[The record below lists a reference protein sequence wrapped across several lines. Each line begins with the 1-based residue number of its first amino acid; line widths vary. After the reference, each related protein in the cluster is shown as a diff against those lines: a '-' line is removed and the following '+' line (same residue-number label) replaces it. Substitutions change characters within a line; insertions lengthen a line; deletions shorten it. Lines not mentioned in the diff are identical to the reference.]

1 MGLITQNE
9 DMPGM
14 LTMDKGYNDM
24 SKFLNRILGM
34 PVLLQ
39 NLLFKYFTDTLNSI
53 IDSVSINVLVMFANI
68 QVFLLKNV
76 TVWGIHKLQG
86 VSVKSTHQEKHY
98 QHLVIYTTWSC
109 NMSYEWKFCGLSEY
123 VQFTKVKPLIK
134 STNWP
139 KWDLADF
146 GKSANSQI

>member
-53 IDSVSINVLVMFANI
+53 IDSVSII
-68 QVFLLKNV
+68 VFRVIGPTQKFSSNMKN
-76 TVWGIHKLQG
+76 
-86 VSVKSTHQEKHY
+86 
-98 QHLVIYTTWSC
+98 
-109 NMSYEWKFCGLSEY
+109 
-123 VQFTKVKPLIK
+123 
-134 STNWP
+134 
-139 KWDLADF
+139 
-146 GKSANSQI
+146 